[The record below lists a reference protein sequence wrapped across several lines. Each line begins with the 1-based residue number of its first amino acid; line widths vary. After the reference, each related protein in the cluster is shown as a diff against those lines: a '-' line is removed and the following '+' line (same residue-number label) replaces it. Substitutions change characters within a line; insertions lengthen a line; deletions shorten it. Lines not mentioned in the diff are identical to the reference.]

1 MTAVTL
7 YHNPRC
13 SKSRATLALLE
24 ERDID
29 FSVVE
34 YLQQPLTADELK
46 ALAAKLDVSI
56 RDFMRSGEAAFKEL
70 KLADPSLSDD
80 DLLAAMAQHPILM
93 QRPILVNG
101 DKARIGR
108 PPENVL
114 EIV

>member
-29 FSVVE
+29 FNVVE
-34 YLQQPLTADELK
+34 YLQQPLGVDALK
-46 ALAAKLDVSI
+46 VLATKLDVGI
-56 RDFMRSGEAAFKEL
+56 RDFIRSSEADYQEL
-70 KLADPSLSDD
+70 NLADPSIGDD
-80 DLLAAMAQHPILM
+80 ELLAAMAAHPILM
-93 QRPILVNG
+93 QRPIVVNG
-101 DKARIGR
+101 DQARIGR
-108 PPENVL
+108 PPEAVL